1 MAGGNTEIFK
11 LTEVTYLV
19 TKLIITPTKNMLFHT
34 ILSEEGCFKNL
45 LFQILCEKN
54 LAEIYF
60 RAFSL
65 IFCMTGKKM
74 LRV

>member
-19 TKLIITPTKNMLFHT
+19 TKLIIIPTKNMLFHT

-45 LFQILCEKN
+45 LFQILCEKK
-54 LAEIYF
+54 L
-60 RAFSL
+60 SL
-65 IFCMTGKKM
+65 DLFQSIQLYFCMTGKKM